1 APLDP
6 HDGFNRFTPRARNV
20 VVGAQN
26 RAHDAGNPEIGPEHL
41 LLGML
46 DDADALA
53 VRLIDAQGVD
63 PVSLRGAIRLPDRSA
78 DVPKLIPFNA
88 AARKVLELTVRE
100 ALRLGH
106 NYVGTEHILLAL
118 LEHEDGEGPLHTAGI
133 TKDRTERDLVR
144 ILDSLTPKR

>member
-1 APLDP
+1 
-6 HDGFNRFTPRARNV
+6 
-20 VVGAQN
+20 
-26 RAHDAGNPEIGPEHL
+26 
-41 LLGML
+41 ML